1 MTTIQAQSLDN
12 ARKQMARARKELELA
27 RINDTHY
34 RGVEY
39 TPVFGFKKG
48 TAPLFIEAA
57 LTPSKLKLIQNT
69 KEFPTFQSRI
79 ITVHSGLGHGGH
91 FDT

>member
-1 MTTIQAQSLDN
+1 MTNIQAMSLEN

-39 TPVFGFKKG
+39 TPVSKPATAHG
-48 TAPLFIEAA
+48 TFVYRGR
-57 LTPSKLKLIQNT
+57 TYT
-69 KEFPTFQSRI
+69 K
-79 ITVHSGLGHGGH
+79 
-91 FDT
+91 

>member
-1 MTTIQAQSLDN
+1 MTNIQAMSLTN

-39 TPVFGFKKG
+39 TPESHALETHG
-48 TAPLFIEAA
+48 TFVYRGR
-57 LTPSKLKLIQNT
+57 TYT
-69 KEFPTFQSRI
+69 K
-79 ITVHSGLGHGGH
+79 
-91 FDT
+91 

>member
-1 MTTIQAQSLDN
+1 MTNVQIMSLEK

-39 TPVFGFKKG
+39 TPESHPKATHG
-48 TAPLFIEAA
+48 TFVYRGR
-57 LTPSKLKLIQNT
+57 TYT
-69 KEFPTFQSRI
+69 K
-79 ITVHSGLGHGGH
+79 
-91 FDT
+91 

>member
-1 MTTIQAQSLDN
+1 MTNIQAMSLDN

-39 TPVFGFKKG
+39 TPAH
-48 TAPLFIEAA
+48 TASETHGKFVYRGR
-57 LTPSKLKLIQNT
+57 TYSK
-69 KEFPTFQSRI
+69 
-79 ITVHSGLGHGGH
+79 
-91 FDT
+91 